1 MTTSAWTET
10 IAETH
15 RLRTMT
21 VDAGLVAHGQT
32 RGRRA
37 AARAAPQGADRLLL
51 PDARLAVR
59 GRGRRTGDAA
69 PRLAKPRPLR
79 GTRRSALLALPDRDE
94 RLLRPPER
102 PRAPCPADGS
112 RAGARAG
119 RVEFECAAGGDLDRT
134 CSRQRRLARKRPRG
148 CCGCARDDPPGVRRR
163 AATPAAAPARGA
175 DPLRSPPVEGGRG
188 R

>member
-32 RGRRA
+32 RRRRA

-102 PRAPCPADGS
+102 PRAPRAADGP
-112 RAGARAG
+112 RARARTG
-119 RVEFECAAGGDLDRT
+119 GVELERTAGGDLDRT
-134 CSRQRRLARKRPRG
+134 GSRQRRRARRRPGG
-148 CCGCARDDPPGVRRR
+148 CCGFTRDDPAGLRGR
-163 AATPAAAPARGA
+163 AATPAAAPTRGA
-175 DPLRSPPVEGGRG
+175 DPL
-188 R
+188 